1 MKLKCHVHAHANAA
15 AVVVGQGGK
24 SRGAAAGRLA
34 EQQGIEPVGQFGAYD
49 AYARTRHNV
58 VYPVAVVVDA
68 QIGRERSHNKARP
81 GYKGRHRLVFF
92 IKKLRAHEGRGGV
105 SRRKRVARAYVGTA
119 LAYGQLHGVDDD
131 AHRGIRHGKHDGAV
145 LERVAAAH
153 AGKVEPV
160 DSHHGRILHIVV
172 NMHLVLVLRHDGIL
186 NGALLSYHPAV
197 LDIQRR
203 HANKGGRHNNVDGF
217 ESVAVIKSFLARH
230 IAAQTVAGSYG

>member
-24 SRGAAAGRLA
+24 SSGAAACRLA
-34 EQQGIEPVGQFGAYD
+34 EQQGIEPVGQFGADD
-49 AYARTRHNV
+49 AYARPGHNV

-68 QIGRERSHNKARP
+68 QIGRERSHHKARP

-92 IKKLRAHEGRGGV
+92 IKKLRAHEGRSCM
-105 SRRKRVARAYVGTA
+105 SRRKRVARAYVGAA

-172 NMHLVLVLRHDGIL
+172 SMHLAPVLRHEGVSH
-186 NGALLSYHPAV
+186 GALLPDHPSV

-203 HANKGGRHNNVDGF
+203 HADEGGRHHYVDSP
-217 ESVAVIKSFLARH
+217 EPVAVVEGATPLH
-230 IAAQTVAGSYG
+230 IAAKAVGSTDA